1 MGYVLNMAMVP
12 EYYEQ
17 VGLLSPGEV
26 DTQDEE
32 TNINLLL
39 VIGLRRIV
47 LLPWAYLVDRFRWDL
62 YSGKVSKARVLK
74 NKITIVDINAQE
86 NMNCHW
92 WKLRSEIQGIAP
104 PSQRN
109 NQQFDP
115 GAKRHVADD
124 MNYVRYTGYSL
135 SYK

>member
-1 MGYVLNMAMVP
+1 MVP
-12 EYYEQ
+12 GYYEQ
-17 VGLLSPGEV
+17 LGLLSPGEV

-32 TNINLLL
+32 TNINLLFSL
-39 VIGLRRIV
+39 GLEEFV
-47 LLPWAYLVDRFRWDL
+47 FLPWGYLVDRFRWDL

-109 NQQFDP
+109 NEQFDQ
-115 GAKRHVADD
+115 GAKSHVAQDT
-124 MNYVRYTGYSL
+124 NYVRYLLIES
-135 SYK
+135 K

>member
-1 MGYVLNMAMVP
+1 MTMNNKYTLQGFHEAIGYVLNMAMVP

-17 VGLLSPGEV
+17 MGLLSPGEV

-62 YSGKVSKARVLK
+62 YSGKASKAK
-74 NKITIVDINAQE
+74 
-86 NMNCHW
+86 
-92 WKLRSEIQGIAP
+92 S
-104 PSQRN
+104 
-109 NQQFDP
+109 
-115 GAKRHVADD
+115 
-124 MNYVRYTGYSL
+124 
-135 SYK
+135 